1 MMKFKLK
8 VYSIQEF
15 GQRKDAQ
22 GNPHQ
27 EDSIYPLYGKQTD
40 ADRLFILCD
49 GMGGHD
55 AGEVASAT
63 VCEAMSQ
70 SVNASVPNSE
80 ALFTDDM
87 LLKAVDDAFHAL
99 DQKDSGA
106 SKKMGTTMTFL
117 KLHAGGATI
126 AHMGD
131 SRVYHIRPG
140 KDADS
145 TQILFMTEDHS
156 LVNDLI
162 KIGELTPEEAKVS
175 PQKNIITRAMQPH
188 MERQPKA
195 DIHHVTDIK
204 PGDYFY
210 LCSDGMLEEM
220 EDANIRFNFSDM
232 NGDDA
237 NKVQVLTNATI
248 DNRDNHT
255 ALIIHILDVE
265 GEAEGAPAPTVAPS
279 QSAAPA
285 QSAAPSPTF
294 TADAIDD
301 EPSATEPSATE
312 PSATKSSVT
321 NQAARPTPIPASGS
335 SKTKGNVKFG
345 VALIVTLLVACA
357 FIFVPTLLKNKPEPA
372 KTDKPKVEQKDKTK
386 KKKKARPTTT
396 VAPVN
401 KPEEQTPAAE
411 PIDPNKPAQAATP
424 AAPSKPIAAPSKPIA
439 VPSKPI
445 AAPGKPAAEAPEH
458 SHGAHTSSAAP
469 AAAEAHEHSAV
480 DKLRE
485 GFNNHNHAADAHGKG
500 MK

>member
-8 VYSIQEF
+8 AYSIQEF

-87 LLKAVDDAFHAL
+87 LLKAVNDAFHAL

-106 SKKMGTTMTFL
+106 TKKMGTTMTFL

-156 LVNDLI
+156 LVNDLV
-162 KIGELTPEEAKVS
+162 KIGELTPEEARVS

-232 NGDDA
+232 NGNDE

-265 GEAEGAPAPTVAPS
+265 GEAEGVPAAAPTPTAT
-279 QSAAPA
+279 AAQPA
-285 QSAAPSPTF
+285 SSSPTF
-294 TADAIDD
+294 TADVIDD
-301 EPSATEPSATE
+301 E
-312 PSATKSSVT
+312 
-321 NQAARPTPIPASGS
+321 QAVVPNHPANTPRPTPASS
-335 SKTKGNVKFG
+335 NRKTKGMMKF
-345 VALIVTLLVACA
+345 VLALLITLLAA
-357 FIFVPTLLKNKPEPA
+357 AAYFFVPMLLKNKPEP
-372 KTDKPKVEQKDKTK
+372 TKPSKPNVEQKDKK
-386 KKKKARPTTT
+386 KKTNKRRTTN
-396 VAPVN
+396 VVPSN
-401 KPEEQTPAAE
+401 KPTEAATPTQAATATE
-411 PIDPNKPAQAATP
+411 GAASGTPTKPNASGKPNIPNKPAADP
-424 AAPSKPIAAPSKPIA
+424 
-439 VPSKPI
+439 
-445 AAPGKPAAEAPEH
+445 APEH
-458 SHGAHTSSAAP
+458 DAHTSSAAP
-469 AAAEAHEHSAV
+469 AATETHEHSAV

-485 GFNNHNHAADAHGKG
+485 GFSRHNQAAEAPGKG
-500 MK
+500 MKGMK

>member
-8 VYSIQEF
+8 AYSIQEF

-87 LLKAVDDAFHAL
+87 LLKAVNDAFHAL

-106 SKKMGTTMTFL
+106 TKKMGTTMTFL

-156 LVNDLI
+156 LVNDLV
-162 KIGELTPEEAKVS
+162 KIGELTPEEARVS

-232 NGDDA
+232 NGDDE

-265 GEAEGAPAPTVAPS
+265 GEAEGVPAAAPTPTAT
-279 QSAAPA
+279 AAQPA
-285 QSAAPSPTF
+285 SSSPTF
-294 TADAIDD
+294 TADVIDD
-301 EPSATEPSATE
+301 EQPVVPNH
-312 PSATKSSVT
+312 PT
-321 NQAARPTPIPASGS
+321 NTPRPTPASS
-335 SKTKGNVKFG
+335 NRKAKGMMKF
-345 VALIVTLLVACA
+345 VLALLITLLAA
-357 FIFVPTLLKNKPEPA
+357 AAYFIVPMLLKNKPEP
-372 KTDKPKVEQKDKTK
+372 TKPSKPNVEQKDKK
-386 KKKKARPTTT
+386 KKTNKRRTTN
-396 VAPVN
+396 VAPTN
-401 KPEEQTPAAE
+401 KPTEAATPTQAVSATEGAASGT
-411 PIDPNKPAQAATP
+411 PTKPNAPGKPNLPNKPAADP
-424 AAPSKPIAAPSKPIA
+424 AKPSKPAAAP
-439 VPSKPI
+439 
-445 AAPGKPAAEAPEH
+445 APE
-458 SHGAHTSSAAP
+458 HGAHTSSAAP
-469 AAAEAHEHSAV
+469 AATETHEHSAV

-485 GFNNHNHAADAHGKG
+485 GFNRHNQAADAPVKG

>member
-8 VYSIQEF
+8 AYSIQEF

-87 LLKAVDDAFHAL
+87 LLKAVADAFHAL

-106 SKKMGTTMTFL
+106 TKKMGTTMTFL

-156 LVNDLI
+156 LVNDLV
-162 KIGELTPEEAKVS
+162 KIGELTPEEARVS

-232 NGDDA
+232 NGNDE

-265 GEAEGAPAPTVAPS
+265 GEAEGVPAAAPTPTAT
-279 QSAAPA
+279 AAQPA
-285 QSAAPSPTF
+285 SSSPTF
-294 TADAIDD
+294 TADVIDD
-301 EPSATEPSATE
+301 EQPVVPNHPANTAH
-312 PSATKSSVT
+312 
-321 NQAARPTPIPASGS
+321 PTPASS
-335 SKTKGNVKFG
+335 NRKTKGMIKF
-345 VALIVTLLVACA
+345 VLALLITLLAAAA
-357 FIFVPTLLKNKPEPA
+357 FFFVPMLLKNKPEP
-372 KTDKPKVEQKDKTK
+372 TKPSKPNVEQKDKK
-386 KKKKARPTTT
+386 KKTNKRRTTT
-396 VAPVN
+396 VAPAN
-401 KPEEQTPAAE
+401 KPTEAATPTQAVSATEGAASGI
-411 PIDPNKPAQAATP
+411 PSKPNAPGKPNLPNKPAANP
-424 AAPSKPIAAPSKPIA
+424 AQPSKPAVAPH
-439 VPSKPI
+439 
-445 AAPGKPAAEAPEH
+445 KPATEAAPEH
-458 SHGAHTSSAAP
+458 GTHTSSAAP
-469 AAAEAHEHSAV
+469 AATETHEHSAV

-485 GFNNHNHAADAHGKG
+485 GFSRHNQAADAPGKG

>member
-8 VYSIQEF
+8 AYSIQEF

-70 SVNASVPNSE
+70 SVNASAPNSE

-87 LLKAVDDAFHAL
+87 LLKAVNDAFHAL

-106 SKKMGTTMTFL
+106 TKKMGTTMTFL

-156 LVNDLI
+156 LVNDLV
-162 KIGELTPEEAKVS
+162 KIGELTPEEARVS

-232 NGDDA
+232 NGDDE

-265 GEAEGAPAPTVAPS
+265 GEAEGVPAAAPPTATVA
-279 QSAAPA
+279 QPA
-285 QSAAPSPTF
+285 SSSPTF
-294 TADAIDD
+294 TADVIDD
-301 EPSATEPSATE
+301 EQPVVPNH
-312 PSATKSSVT
+312 PT
-321 NQAARPTPIPASGS
+321 NTAPPTPASS
-335 SKTKGNVKFG
+335 NRKAKGMMKF
-345 VALIVTLLVACA
+345 VLALVITLLAA
-357 FIFVPTLLKNKPEPA
+357 AAYFFVPMLLKNKPEP
-372 KTDKPKVEQKDKTK
+372 TKPSKPNVEQKDKK
-386 KKKKARPTTT
+386 KKTNKRRTTN
-396 VAPVN
+396 VAPTN
-401 KPEEQTPAAE
+401 KPEEATATEAVTPNKPTEAATVTE
-411 PIDPNKPAQAATP
+411 GAASSIPSKPNASGKPNIPNKPAANP
-424 AAPSKPIAAPSKPIA
+424 AKPN
-439 VPSKPI
+439 
-445 AAPGKPAAEAPEH
+445 KPAAEAAPE
-458 SHGAHTSSAAP
+458 HGAHTSSAAP
-469 AAAEAHEHSAV
+469 AATETHEHSAV

-485 GFNNHNHAADAHGKG
+485 GFNRHNQAADAPGKG

>member
-8 VYSIQEF
+8 AYSIQEF

-87 LLKAVDDAFHAL
+87 LLKAVNDAFHAL

-106 SKKMGTTMTFL
+106 TKKMGTTMTFL

-156 LVNDLI
+156 LVNDLV
-162 KIGELTPEEAKVS
+162 KIGELTPEEARVS

-232 NGDDA
+232 NGDDE

-265 GEAEGAPAPTVAPS
+265 GEAEGVPAAAAAPTAT
-279 QSAAPA
+279 AAQPA
-285 QSAAPSPTF
+285 SSSPTF
-294 TADAIDD
+294 TADVIDD
-301 EPSATEPSATE
+301 EQPVVPNH
-312 PSATKSSVT
+312 PT
-321 NQAARPTPIPASGS
+321 NTAQPTPASS
-335 SKTKGNVKFG
+335 NRKTKGMMKF
-345 VALIVTLLVACA
+345 VLALVITLLAA
-357 FIFVPTLLKNKPEPA
+357 AAYFFVPMLLKNKPEP
-372 KTDKPKVEQKDKTK
+372 TKPSRPNVEQKDKK
-386 KKKKARPTTT
+386 KKTNKRRTTN
-396 VAPVN
+396 VAPAN
-401 KPEEQTPAAE
+401 KPEEATATEAVAPNEPTQAATATEGAASGTPTKPNA
-411 PIDPNKPAQAATP
+411 PGKPNIPNKPTTNPAQ
-424 AAPSKPIAAPSKPIA
+424 PSKPAVAPH
-439 VPSKPI
+439 
-445 AAPGKPAAEAPEH
+445 KPAAEAATE
-458 SHGAHTSSAAP
+458 T
-469 AAAEAHEHSAV
+469 HEHSAV

-485 GFNNHNHAADAHGKG
+485 GFNRHNQAADAPGKG

>member
-8 VYSIQEF
+8 AYSIQEF

-70 SVNASVPNSE
+70 SVNASAPNSE

-87 LLKAVDDAFHAL
+87 LLKAVNDAFHAL

-106 SKKMGTTMTFL
+106 TKKMGTTMTFL

-156 LVNDLI
+156 LVNDLV
-162 KIGELTPEEAKVS
+162 KIGELTPEEARVS

-232 NGDDA
+232 NGDDE

-265 GEAEGAPAPTVAPS
+265 GEAEGVPAAAPTPTATVA
-279 QSAAPA
+279 QPA
-285 QSAAPSPTF
+285 SSSPTF
-294 TADAIDD
+294 TADVIDD
-301 EPSATEPSATE
+301 EQPVVPNH
-312 PSATKSSVT
+312 PT
-321 NQAARPTPIPASGS
+321 NTPHPTPASS
-335 SKTKGNVKFG
+335 NRKAKGMMKF
-345 VALIVTLLVACA
+345 VLALLITLLAAGA
-357 FIFVPTLLKNKPEPA
+357 FFFVPMLLKNKPEP
-372 KTDKPKVEQKDKTK
+372 TKPSKPNVEQKDKK
-386 KKKKARPTTT
+386 KKTNKRRTTN
-396 VAPVN
+396 VAPTN
-401 KPEEQTPAAE
+401 KPTEAATPSQAVSATEGAASGT
-411 PIDPNKPAQAATP
+411 PTKPNAPGKPNIPNKPTANPAKPNKPAV
-424 AAPSKPIAAPSKPIA
+424 APN
-439 VPSKPI
+439 
-445 AAPGKPAAEAPEH
+445 KPAAEAAPE
-458 SHGAHTSSAAP
+458 HGAHPSSAAP
-469 AAAEAHEHSAV
+469 AATETHEHSAV

-485 GFNNHNHAADAHGKG
+485 GFNRHNQAADAPGKG

>member
-8 VYSIQEF
+8 AYSIQEF

-80 ALFTDDM
+80 ALFTEDM
-87 LLKAVDDAFHAL
+87 LLKAVADAFHAL

-106 SKKMGTTMTFL
+106 TKKMGTTMTFL

-156 LVNDLI
+156 LVNDLV
-162 KIGELTPEEAKVS
+162 KIGELTPEEARVS

-265 GEAEGAPAPTVAPS
+265 GEAEGVPAAAAPTAT
-279 QSAAPA
+279 AAQPA
-285 QSAAPSPTF
+285 SSSPTF
-294 TADAIDD
+294 TADVIDD
-301 EPSATEPSATE
+301 EQPVVPNH
-312 PSATKSSVT
+312 PT
-321 NQAARPTPIPASGS
+321 NTPQPTPASS
-335 SKTKGNVKFG
+335 NRKTKGMMKF
-345 VALIVTLLVACA
+345 VLALLITLLAA
-357 FIFVPTLLKNKPEPA
+357 AAYFIVPMLLKHKPEP
-372 KTDKPKVEQKDKTK
+372 TKPSKPNVEQKDKK
-386 KKKKARPTTT
+386 KKTNKRRTTT
-396 VAPVN
+396 VAPAN
-401 KPEEQTPAAE
+401 KPTEAATPSQAATTTE
-411 PIDPNKPAQAATP
+411 GAASGTPSKPNAPGKPNLPNKPTADPAKPNKPATE
-424 AAPSKPIAAPSKPIA
+424 AAP
-439 VPSKPI
+439 
-445 AAPGKPAAEAPEH
+445 E
-458 SHGAHTSSAAP
+458 HGAHTSSAAP
-469 AAAEAHEHSAV
+469 AATEAHEHSAV

-485 GFNNHNHAADAHGKG
+485 GFSRHNQAADAPGKG

>member
-1 MMKFKLK
+1 MKFKLK
-8 VYSIQEF
+8 AYSIQEF

-27 EDSIYPLYGKQTD
+27 EDSIYPLHGKQTD

-99 DQKDSGA
+99 DQKDNGA

-232 NGDDA
+232 NGDDE

-265 GEAEGAPAPTVAPS
+265 GEAEGAPAPTVAP
-279 QSAAPA
+279 A
-285 QSAAPSPTF
+285 QSAASSPTF

-301 EPSATEPSATE
+301 EQPVVPNNPANTAC
-312 PSATKSSVT
+312 
-321 NQAARPTPIPASGS
+321 PTPASS
-335 SKTKGNVKFG
+335 NHKAKGMMKF
-345 VALIVTLLVACA
+345 VLALVITLLAA
-357 FIFVPTLLKNKPEPA
+357 AAYFIVPMLLKISLNLLS
-372 KTDKPKVEQKDKTK
+372 
-386 KKKKARPTTT
+386 PTNLTLSKRIKRRKQT
-396 VAPVN
+396 SVAPPLLHLPISL
-401 KPEEQTPAAE
+401 KKQAPAAE
-411 PIDPNKPAQAATP
+411 SIDPNKPAQAATHTQTATPTQAATP
-424 AAPSKPIAAPSKPIA
+424 ANPGKPM
-439 VPSKPI
+439 
-445 AAPGKPAAEAPEH
+445 AAPGKPAAEAAPE
-458 SHGAHTSSAAP
+458 HGAHTSSAAP

-485 GFNNHNHAADAHGKG
+485 GFNKHNHAADAPGKG

>member
-8 VYSIQEF
+8 AYSIQEF

-70 SVNASVPNSE
+70 SVNASAPNSE

-87 LLKAVDDAFHAL
+87 LLKAVADAFHAL

-106 SKKMGTTMTFL
+106 TKKMGTTMTFL

-156 LVNDLI
+156 LVNDLV
-162 KIGELTPEEAKVS
+162 KIGELTPEEARVS

-265 GEAEGAPAPTVAPS
+265 GEAEGVPAAAPTPT
-279 QSAAPA
+279 AAQPA
-285 QSAAPSPTF
+285 SSSPTF
-294 TADAIDD
+294 TADVIDD
-301 EPSATEPSATE
+301 EQPVVPNH
-312 PSATKSSVT
+312 PT
-321 NQAARPTPIPASGS
+321 NTPRPTPASS
-335 SKTKGNVKFG
+335 NRKTKGMMKF
-345 VALIVTLLVACA
+345 VLALLITLLAA
-357 FIFVPTLLKNKPEPA
+357 AAYFFVPMLLKNKPEP
-372 KTDKPKVEQKDKTK
+372 TKPSKPNVEQKDKK
-386 KKKKARPTTT
+386 KKTNKRRTTNI
-396 VAPVN
+396 APAN
-401 KPEEQTPAAE
+401 KPTEAATPTQAVSATEGAASGT
-411 PIDPNKPAQAATP
+411 PSKPNASGKPNIPNKPTANP
-424 AAPSKPIAAPSKPIA
+424 AKPN
-439 VPSKPI
+439 
-445 AAPGKPAAEAPEH
+445 KPAAEAATE
-458 SHGAHTSSAAP
+458 HGAHTSSAAP
-469 AAAEAHEHSAV
+469 AATETHEHSAV

-485 GFNNHNHAADAHGKG
+485 GFSRHNQAAEAPGKG
-500 MK
+500 MKGMK

>member
-8 VYSIQEF
+8 AYSIQEF

-55 AGEVASAT
+55 AGEVASDT

-87 LLKAVDDAFHAL
+87 LLKAVTDAFLAL

-106 SKKMGTTMTFL
+106 TKKMGTTMTFL

-156 LVNDLI
+156 LVNDLV
-162 KIGELTPEEAKVS
+162 KIGELTPEEARVS

-232 NGDDA
+232 NGDDE

-265 GEAEGAPAPTVAPS
+265 GEAEGVPVAAAPTATVA
-279 QSAAPA
+279 QPA
-285 QSAAPSPTF
+285 SSSPTF
-294 TADAIDD
+294 TADVIDD
-301 EPSATEPSATE
+301 EQPVVPNNSANT
-312 PSATKSSVT
+312 
-321 NQAARPTPIPASGS
+321 ARPTPASS
-335 SKTKGNVKFG
+335 NRKTKGMIKF
-345 VALIVTLLVACA
+345 VLALLITLLAA
-357 FIFVPTLLKNKPEPA
+357 ATYFFVPMLLKNKPEP
-372 KTDKPKVEQKDKTK
+372 TKPSKPNVEQKDKK
-386 KKKKARPTTT
+386 KKTNKRRTTN
-396 VAPVN
+396 VAPTSKPTEAATPTQAVSATEGAASGTPSKPNAPGKPNIPN
-401 KPEEQTPAAE
+401 KPTANPAK
-411 PIDPNKPAQAATP
+411 PNKPAV
-424 AAPSKPIAAPSKPIA
+424 APN
-439 VPSKPI
+439 
-445 AAPGKPAAEAPEH
+445 KPAAEAAPE
-458 SHGAHTSSAAP
+458 HGAHPSSAAP
-469 AAAEAHEHSAV
+469 AATETHEHSAV

-485 GFNNHNHAADAHGKG
+485 GFNRHNQAADAPGKG

>member
-8 VYSIQEF
+8 AYSIQEF

-87 LLKAVDDAFHAL
+87 LLKAVADAFHAL

-106 SKKMGTTMTFL
+106 TKKMGTTMTFL

-145 TQILFMTEDHS
+145 TQLLFMTEDHS
-156 LVNDLI
+156 LVNDLV
-162 KIGELTPEEAKVS
+162 KIGELTPEEARVS

-232 NGDDA
+232 NGNDE

-265 GEAEGAPAPTVAPS
+265 GEAEGVPAAAPTAT
-279 QSAAPA
+279 AAQPA
-285 QSAAPSPTF
+285 SSSPTF
-294 TADAIDD
+294 TADVIDD
-301 EPSATEPSATE
+301 EQPVVPNHPTSTAH
-312 PSATKSSVT
+312 
-321 NQAARPTPIPASGS
+321 PTPASS
-335 SKTKGNVKFG
+335 NRKTKGMIKF
-345 VALIVTLLVACA
+345 VLALLITLLAA
-357 FIFVPTLLKNKPEPA
+357 AAYFFVPMLLKNKPEP
-372 KTDKPKVEQKDKTK
+372 TKPSKPNVEQKDKK
-386 KKKKARPTTT
+386 KKTNKRRTTN
-396 VAPVN
+396 VAPAN
-401 KPEEQTPAAE
+401 KPTEAATPTQAVSATEGAASGT
-411 PIDPNKPAQAATP
+411 PTKPNAPGKPNLPNKPAVDP
-424 AAPSKPIAAPSKPIA
+424 AKPS
-439 VPSKPI
+439 
-445 AAPGKPAAEAPEH
+445 KPAAEAAPE
-458 SHGAHTSSAAP
+458 HGAHTTSAAP
-469 AAAEAHEHSAV
+469 AATETHEHSAV

-485 GFNNHNHAADAHGKG
+485 GFSRHNQAADAPRKG

>member
-8 VYSIQEF
+8 AYSIQEF

-70 SVNASVPNSE
+70 SVNASAPNSE

-87 LLKAVDDAFHAL
+87 LLKAVNDAFHAL

-106 SKKMGTTMTFL
+106 TKKMGTTMTFL

-156 LVNDLI
+156 LVNDLV
-162 KIGELTPEEAKVS
+162 KIGELTPEEARVS

-232 NGDDA
+232 NGDDE

-265 GEAEGAPAPTVAPS
+265 GEAEGVPAAAPTPT
-279 QSAAPA
+279 AAQPA
-285 QSAAPSPTF
+285 SSSPTF
-294 TADAIDD
+294 TADVIDD
-301 EPSATEPSATE
+301 EQPVVPNHPANTAP
-312 PSATKSSVT
+312 
-321 NQAARPTPIPASGS
+321 PTPASS
-335 SKTKGNVKFG
+335 NRKAKGMMKF
-345 VALIVTLLVACA
+345 VLALLITLLAA
-357 FIFVPTLLKNKPEPA
+357 AAYFFVPMLLKNKPDP
-372 KTDKPKVEQKDKTK
+372 TKPSKPNVEQKDKK
-386 KKKKARPTTT
+386 KKTNKRRTTN
-396 VAPVN
+396 VAPTN
-401 KPEEQTPAAE
+401 KPT
-411 PIDPNKPAQAATP
+411 QAATP
-424 AAPSKPIAAPSKPIA
+424 TQAVSATEGAASGTPTKPNAPGKPNLPNKPTANPAQPSKPAAAPN
-439 VPSKPI
+439 
-445 AAPGKPAAEAPEH
+445 KPAAEAAPE
-458 SHGAHTSSAAP
+458 HGAHTSSAAP
-469 AAAEAHEHSAV
+469 AATEAHEHSAV

-485 GFNNHNHAADAHGKG
+485 GFNRHNQAADAPGKG

>member
-8 VYSIQEF
+8 AYSIQEF

-70 SVNASVPNSE
+70 SVNASAPNSE

-87 LLKAVDDAFHAL
+87 LLKAVADAFHAL

-106 SKKMGTTMTFL
+106 TKKMGTTMTFL

-156 LVNDLI
+156 LVNDLV
-162 KIGELTPEEAKVS
+162 KIGELTPEEARVS

-232 NGDDA
+232 NGDDE

-265 GEAEGAPAPTVAPS
+265 GEAEGVPAAAPTPTATVA
-279 QSAAPA
+279 QPA
-285 QSAAPSPTF
+285 SSSPTF
-294 TADAIDD
+294 TADVIDD
-301 EPSATEPSATE
+301 EQPVVPNH
-312 PSATKSSVT
+312 PT
-321 NQAARPTPIPASGS
+321 NTPRPTPASS
-335 SKTKGNVKFG
+335 NRKTKGMMKF
-345 VALIVTLLVACA
+345 VLALLITLLAA
-357 FIFVPTLLKNKPEPA
+357 AAYFIVPMLLKNKPEP
-372 KTDKPKVEQKDKTK
+372 TKPSKPNVEQKDKK
-386 KKKKARPTTT
+386 KKTNKRRTTN
-396 VAPVN
+396 VAPAN
-401 KPEEQTPAAE
+401 KPTEAATPSQAVSATEGAASGT
-411 PIDPNKPAQAATP
+411 PSKPNAPGKPNLPNKPAVDP
-424 AAPSKPIAAPSKPIA
+424 AKPSKPAVAPH
-439 VPSKPI
+439 
-445 AAPGKPAAEAPEH
+445 KPAAEAAPE
-458 SHGAHTSSAAP
+458 HGAHTSSAAP
-469 AAAEAHEHSAV
+469 AATETHEHSAV

-485 GFNNHNHAADAHGKG
+485 GFNRHNQAADAPGKG

>member
-8 VYSIQEF
+8 AYSIQEF

-87 LLKAVDDAFHAL
+87 LLKAVNDAFHAL

-106 SKKMGTTMTFL
+106 TKKMGTTMTFL

-131 SRVYHIRPG
+131 SRVYHIRPS

-156 LVNDLI
+156 LVNDLV
-162 KIGELTPEEAKVS
+162 KIGELTPEEARVS

-232 NGDDA
+232 NGNDE

-265 GEAEGAPAPTVAPS
+265 GEAEGVPAAAPTPTAT
-279 QSAAPA
+279 AAQPA
-285 QSAAPSPTF
+285 SSSPTF
-294 TADAIDD
+294 TADVIDD
-301 EPSATEPSATE
+301 EQPVVPNHPTSTAH
-312 PSATKSSVT
+312 
-321 NQAARPTPIPASGS
+321 PTPASS
-335 SKTKGNVKFG
+335 NRKTKGMIKF
-345 VALIVTLLVACA
+345 VLALLITLLAA
-357 FIFVPTLLKNKPEPA
+357 AAYFFVPMLLKNKPEP
-372 KTDKPKVEQKDKTK
+372 TKPSKPNVEQKDKK
-386 KKKKARPTTT
+386 KKTNKRRTTN
-396 VAPVN
+396 VAPAN
-401 KPEEQTPAAE
+401 KPTEAATPTQAVSATEGAASGT
-411 PIDPNKPAQAATP
+411 PTKPNAPGKPNLPNKPAVDP
-424 AAPSKPIAAPSKPIA
+424 AKPS
-439 VPSKPI
+439 
-445 AAPGKPAAEAPEH
+445 KPAAEAAPE
-458 SHGAHTSSAAP
+458 HGAHTSSAAP
-469 AAAEAHEHSAV
+469 AATETHEHSAV

-485 GFNNHNHAADAHGKG
+485 GFNRHNQAADAPGKG

>member
-8 VYSIQEF
+8 AYSIQEF

-87 LLKAVDDAFHAL
+87 LLKAVADAFHAL

-106 SKKMGTTMTFL
+106 TKKMGTTMTFL

-156 LVNDLI
+156 LVNDLV
-162 KIGELTPEEAKVS
+162 KIGELTPEEARVS

-232 NGDDA
+232 NGNDE

-265 GEAEGAPAPTVAPS
+265 GEAEGVPAAAPTAT
-279 QSAAPA
+279 AAQPA
-285 QSAAPSPTF
+285 SSSPTF
-294 TADAIDD
+294 TADVIDD
-301 EPSATEPSATE
+301 EQPVVPNHPANTP
-312 PSATKSSVT
+312 
-321 NQAARPTPIPASGS
+321 RPTPASCNR
-335 SKTKGNVKFG
+335 KTKGMIKF
-345 VALIVTLLVACA
+345 VLALLITLLAA
-357 FIFVPTLLKNKPEPA
+357 GAYFFVPILLKNKPES
-372 KTDKPKVEQKDKTK
+372 TKPSKPNVEQKDKK
-386 KKKKARPTTT
+386 KKTNKHRATNVAPANKPTEAATPTQAATTT
-396 VAPVN
+396 EGAASGTPSKPNAPGKPNIPN
-401 KPEEQTPAAE
+401 KPTANPAQPSKPAAA
-411 PIDPNKPAQAATP
+411 PNKPATE
-424 AAPSKPIAAPSKPIA
+424 AAP
-439 VPSKPI
+439 
-445 AAPGKPAAEAPEH
+445 E
-458 SHGAHTSSAAP
+458 HGAHTSSAAP
-469 AAAEAHEHSAV
+469 AATETHEHSAV

-485 GFNNHNHAADAHGKG
+485 GFNRHNQAADAPGKG

>member
-8 VYSIQEF
+8 AYSIQEF

-27 EDSIYPLYGKQTD
+27 EDSIYPLHGKQTD

-87 LLKAVDDAFHAL
+87 LLKAVADAFHAL
-99 DQKDSGA
+99 DQKDNGA

-232 NGDDA
+232 NGDDE

-265 GEAEGAPAPTVAPS
+265 GEAEGAPAPSV
-279 QSAAPA
+279 APA
-285 QSAAPSPTF
+285 QSAASSPTF

-301 EPSATEPSATE
+301 EQPVVPNNPANTAC
-312 PSATKSSVT
+312 
-321 NQAARPTPIPASGS
+321 PTPANSNR
-335 SKTKGNVKFG
+335 KAKGMMKF
-345 VALIVTLLVACA
+345 VLALVITLLAA
-357 FIFVPTLLKNKPEPA
+357 AAYFIVPMLLKNKPEPA
-372 KTDKPKVEQKDKTK
+372 KPNKPNVEQKDKK
-386 KKKKARPTTT
+386 KKTNKRRTTT
-396 VAPVN
+396 VAPAN
-401 KPEEQTPAAE
+401 KPEKATATEAV
-411 PIDPNKPAQAATP
+411 DPNKPTEAATATEGAASGTPTKPNASDKPNIPNKPTANP
-424 AAPSKPIAAPSKPIA
+424 AKPNKPAVAPH
-439 VPSKPI
+439 
-445 AAPGKPAAEAPEH
+445 KPAAEAAPE
-458 SHGAHTSSAAP
+458 HGAHTSSAAP
-469 AAAEAHEHSAV
+469 AATETHEHSAV

-485 GFNNHNHAADAHGKG
+485 GFSRHNQAADAPGKG

>member
-8 VYSIQEF
+8 AYSIQEF

-87 LLKAVDDAFHAL
+87 LLKAVNDAFHAL

-106 SKKMGTTMTFL
+106 TKKMGTTMTFL

-156 LVNDLI
+156 LVNDLV
-162 KIGELTPEEAKVS
+162 KIGELTPEEARVS
-175 PQKNIITRAMQPH
+175 PQKNIITRAMQPR

-232 NGDDA
+232 NGNDE

-265 GEAEGAPAPTVAPS
+265 GEAEGVPAVAAPTAT
-279 QSAAPA
+279 AAQPA
-285 QSAAPSPTF
+285 SSSPTF
-294 TADAIDD
+294 TADVIDD
-301 EPSATEPSATE
+301 EQPVVPNHPANTPH
-312 PSATKSSVT
+312 
-321 NQAARPTPIPASGS
+321 PTPASS
-335 SKTKGNVKFG
+335 NRKAKGMMKF
-345 VALIVTLLVACA
+345 VFALLITLLAA
-357 FIFVPTLLKNKPEPA
+357 GAYFIVPMLLKNKPEP
-372 KTDKPKVEQKDKTK
+372 TKPSKPNVEQKDKK
-386 KKKKARPTTT
+386 KKTNKRRTTN
-396 VAPVN
+396 VAPAN
-401 KPEEQTPAAE
+401 KPTEAATPSQAVSATEGAASST
-411 PIDPNKPAQAATP
+411 PSKPNAPGKPNLPNKPAADP
-424 AAPSKPIAAPSKPIA
+424 AKPN
-439 VPSKPI
+439 
-445 AAPGKPAAEAPEH
+445 KPAAEAAPE
-458 SHGAHTSSAAP
+458 HGAHTSSAAP
-469 AAAEAHEHSAV
+469 AAPETHEHSAV
-480 DKLRE
+480 DRLRE
-485 GFNNHNHAADAHGKG
+485 GFSRHNQAADAPGKG

>member
-1 MMKFKLK
+1 
-8 VYSIQEF
+8 
-15 GQRKDAQ
+15 
-22 GNPHQ
+22 
-27 EDSIYPLYGKQTD
+27 
-40 ADRLFILCD
+40 
-49 GMGGHD
+49 
-55 AGEVASAT
+55 
-63 VCEAMSQ
+63 
-70 SVNASVPNSE
+70 
-80 ALFTDDM
+80 
-87 LLKAVDDAFHAL
+87 
-99 DQKDSGA
+99 
-106 SKKMGTTMTFL
+106 MTFL

-232 NGDDA
+232 NGDDE

-265 GEAEGAPAPTVAPS
+265 GEAEGAPAPTVAPA

-285 QSAAPSPTF
+285 QSTASSPTF

-301 EPSATEPSATE
+301 EQPVVPNNPANTAC
-312 PSATKSSVT
+312 
-321 NQAARPTPIPASGS
+321 PTPASS
-335 SKTKGNVKFG
+335 NHKAKGMMKF
-345 VALIVTLLVACA
+345 VLALVITLLAA
-357 FIFVPTLLKNKPEPA
+357 AAYFIVPMLLKNKPEPA
-372 KTDKPKVEQKDKTK
+372 KPNKPNVEQKDKK
-386 KKKKARPTTT
+386 KKTNKRRTTT
-396 VAPVN
+396 VAPAN
-401 KPEEQTPAAE
+401 KPEEQAPAAE
-411 PIDPNKPAQAATP
+411 SIDPNKPAQAATHTQTATPTQAATP
-424 AAPSKPIAAPSKPIA
+424 AN
-439 VPSKPI
+439 
-445 AAPGKPAAEAPEH
+445 PG
-458 SHGAHTSSAAP
+458 
-469 AAAEAHEHSAV
+469 
-480 DKLRE
+480 
-485 GFNNHNHAADAHGKG
+485 
-500 MK
+500 

>member
-8 VYSIQEF
+8 AYSIQEF

-27 EDSIYPLYGKQTD
+27 EDSIYPLHGKQTD

-99 DQKDSGA
+99 DQKDNGA

-232 NGDDA
+232 NGDDE

-265 GEAEGAPAPTVAPS
+265 GEAEGAPAPTVAP
-279 QSAAPA
+279 A
-285 QSAAPSPTF
+285 QSAAASPTF

-301 EPSATEPSATE
+301 EQPVVPNNPANTAC
-312 PSATKSSVT
+312 
-321 NQAARPTPIPASGS
+321 PTPASS
-335 SKTKGNVKFG
+335 NHKAKGMMKF
-345 VALIVTLLVACA
+345 VLALVITLLAA
-357 FIFVPTLLKNKPEPA
+357 AAYFIVPMLLKNKPEPA
-372 KTDKPKVEQKDKTK
+372 KPNKPNVEQKDKK
-386 KKKKARPTTT
+386 KKTNKRRTTT
-396 VAPVN
+396 VAPAN
-401 KPEEQTPAAE
+401 KPEEQAPAAE
-411 PIDPNKPAQAATP
+411 SIDPNKPAQAATHTQTATPTQAATP
-424 AAPSKPIAAPSKPIA
+424 ANPGKPM
-439 VPSKPI
+439 
-445 AAPGKPAAEAPEH
+445 AAPGKPAAEAAPE
-458 SHGAHTSSAAP
+458 HGAHTSSAAP

-485 GFNNHNHAADAHGKG
+485 GFNKHNHAADAPGKG

>member
-8 VYSIQEF
+8 AYSIQEF

-27 EDSIYPLYGKQTD
+27 EDSIYPLHGKQTD

-70 SVNASVPNSE
+70 SVNASAPNSE

-87 LLKAVDDAFHAL
+87 LLKAVNDAFHAL

-106 SKKMGTTMTFL
+106 TKKMGTTMTFL

-156 LVNDLI
+156 LVNDLV
-162 KIGELTPEEAKVS
+162 KIGELTPEEARVS

-232 NGDDA
+232 NGNDE

-265 GEAEGAPAPTVAPS
+265 GEAEGVPAAAAAPTAT
-279 QSAAPA
+279 AAQPA
-285 QSAAPSPTF
+285 SSSPTF
-294 TADAIDD
+294 TADVIDD
-301 EPSATEPSATE
+301 EQPVVPNHPANTPH
-312 PSATKSSVT
+312 
-321 NQAARPTPIPASGS
+321 PTPASS
-335 SKTKGNVKFG
+335 NRKAKGMMKF
-345 VALIVTLLVACA
+345 VLALLITLLAA
-357 FIFVPTLLKNKPEPA
+357 AAYFFVPMLLKNKPEP
-372 KTDKPKVEQKDKTK
+372 TKPNKPNVEQKDKK
-386 KKKKARPTTT
+386 KKTNKRRTTN
-396 VAPVN
+396 VAPAN
-401 KPEEQTPAAE
+401 KPTEAATPTQAVSATEGAASGT
-411 PIDPNKPAQAATP
+411 PSKPNAPGKTNIPNKPA
-424 AAPSKPIAAPSKPIA
+424 AAPNKPATEAAP
-439 VPSKPI
+439 
-445 AAPGKPAAEAPEH
+445 E
-458 SHGAHTSSAAP
+458 HGAHTSSAAP
-469 AAAEAHEHSAV
+469 AATETHEHSAV

-485 GFNNHNHAADAHGKG
+485 GFNKHNHAADAPGKG

>member
-1 MMKFKLK
+1 MKFKLK
-8 VYSIQEF
+8 AYSIQEF

-27 EDSIYPLYGKQTD
+27 EDSIYPLHGKQTD

-99 DQKDSGA
+99 DQKDNGA

-232 NGDDA
+232 NGNDE

-265 GEAEGAPAPTVAPS
+265 GEAEGAPAPT
-279 QSAAPA
+279 AAPA
-285 QSAAPSPTF
+285 QSAAASPTF
-294 TADAIDD
+294 TVDAIDD
-301 EPSATEPSATE
+301 EQPVVPNNPANTAC
-312 PSATKSSVT
+312 
-321 NQAARPTPIPASGS
+321 PTPASS
-335 SKTKGNVKFG
+335 NH
-345 VALIVTLLVACA
+345 
-357 FIFVPTLLKNKPEPA
+357 
-372 KTDKPKVEQKDKTK
+372 
-386 KKKKARPTTT
+386 KA
-396 VAPVN
+396 
-401 KPEEQTPAAE
+401 
-411 PIDPNKPAQAATP
+411 
-424 AAPSKPIAAPSKPIA
+424 
-439 VPSKPI
+439 
-445 AAPGKPAAEAPEH
+445 
-458 SHGAHTSSAAP
+458 
-469 AAAEAHEHSAV
+469 
-480 DKLRE
+480 
-485 GFNNHNHAADAHGKG
+485 KG
-500 MK
+500 MMKLFWLLSLRCWPQPPISLCPCC

>member
-8 VYSIQEF
+8 AYSIQEF

-70 SVNASVPNSE
+70 SVNASAPNSE

-87 LLKAVDDAFHAL
+87 LLKAVNDAFHAL

-106 SKKMGTTMTFL
+106 TKKMGTTMTFL

-156 LVNDLI
+156 LVNDLV
-162 KIGELTPEEAKVS
+162 KIGELTPEEARVS

-220 EDANIRFNFSDM
+220 EDANIRFNFSNM
-232 NGDDA
+232 NGNDA

-265 GEAEGAPAPTVAPS
+265 GEAEGVPVAAAAPTAT
-279 QSAAPA
+279 AAQPA
-285 QSAAPSPTF
+285 SSSPTF
-294 TADAIDD
+294 TADVIDD
-301 EPSATEPSATE
+301 EQPVVPNH
-312 PSATKSSVT
+312 PT
-321 NQAARPTPIPASGS
+321 NTAHPTPASS
-335 SKTKGNVKFG
+335 NRKTKGMMQFVL
-345 VALIVTLLVACA
+345 ALLITLLAA
-357 FIFVPTLLKNKPEPA
+357 AAYFFVPMLLKNKPEP
-372 KTDKPKVEQKDKTK
+372 TKPSKPNVEQKDKK
-386 KKKKARPTTT
+386 KKTNKHRTTN
-396 VAPVN
+396 VAPAN
-401 KPEEQTPAAE
+401 KPTEAATPTQAVSATEGAASGT
-411 PIDPNKPAQAATP
+411 PSKPNAPGKPNLPNKPA
-424 AAPSKPIAAPSKPIA
+424 AAPN
-439 VPSKPI
+439 
-445 AAPGKPAAEAPEH
+445 KPAAEAAPEH
-458 SHGAHTSSAAP
+458 DAHTSSAAP
-469 AAAEAHEHSAV
+469 AATETHEHSAV

-485 GFNNHNHAADAHGKG
+485 GFSRHNQAADAPGKG